1 MSAKQ
6 TEVFNQISATFSIV
20 TTEKWES
27 MITTWEANP
36 KARNPYAE
44 TGCSKFVLSY
54 FYISKLRLS

>member
-1 MSAKQ
+1 MSVKQ

-54 FYISKLRLS
+54 LS